1 VTVRWPRERLQPALL
16 DRLEDGL
23 QSARFRL
30 RQARAALERLLEPA
44 EAEVLEAWI
53 ADERRLMRPIGP
65 QDLAPFA
72 RLDERG
78 LDLVR
83 QVVGLEQ
90 ARVAEMQRGQV
101 LSMERLRTAVR
112 RDLEALL
119 NTVHIEQHRV
129 EGEDGEVALLDG
141 FPQAAASVINY
152 GLPPLTG
159 RVRAQEDHEGIA
171 AEIERAIQRFEPRIR
186 DCRVTALVE
195 DDTLGMARS
204 PLAFLIEGELWG
216 YPLSEQLYLR
226 TVLDLEEGRATRP
239 EPVAA
244 GGGR

>member
-1 VTVRWPRERLQPALL
+1 MTSRWPRERLQPALL

-23 QSARFRL
+23 QSALFRL
-30 RQARAALERLLEPA
+30 KQVRGALERLLEPA
-44 EAEVLEAWI
+44 EAEALEAWI
-53 ADERRLMRPIGP
+53 ADERRLMRPPGP

-78 LDLVR
+78 RELLL

-90 ARVAEMQRGQV
+90 ARRAEMLRGQV

-119 NTVHIEQHRV
+119 NTVHIECRRV
-129 EGEDGEVALLDG
+129 EGEDGEVGLLDG
-141 FPQAAASVINY
+141 FPQAAASVVNY

-159 RVRAQEDHEGIA
+159 RVRRPEDHEGIA
-171 AEIERAIQRFEPRIR
+171 AEIEQAIRRFEPRIR

-195 DDTLGMARS
+195 DDTLGMARN

-216 YPLSEQLYLR
+216 YPLSEQLYLK

>member
-1 VTVRWPRERLQPALL
+1 VTSRWPRERLQPALL

-23 QSARFRL
+23 QSALFRL
-30 RQARAALERLLEPA
+30 RQVRAALERLLELA
-44 EAEVLEAWI
+44 EAEALAAWL

-65 QDLAPFA
+65 LDLAPFA
-72 RLDERG
+72 RLDEHGR
-78 LDLVR
+78 DLLR

-101 LSMERLRTAVR
+101 LSMERLRTGVR

-119 NTVHIEQHRV
+119 NTVHV
-129 EGEDGEVALLDG
+129 EHGQGEGGEARLLDG
-141 FPQAAASVINY
+141 FPQVAASVVNY

-159 RVRAQEDHEGIA
+159 RVRRPEDHEGIA
-171 AEIERAIQRFEPRIR
+171 AEIEQAIQRFEPRIR

-244 GGGR
+244 GGER